1 MDFTEFIQDHAPGR
15 SEAGRLL
22 GKLVD
27 AVRDTGKPGTLTF
40 TVKIDVDK
48 AQPNTGLLISDEVAA
63 KLPKHER
70 PVRKAWMLPSGQVV
84 DYDPD
89 APPMP
94 GMAVDGAGK
103 LVDLDAEE
111 LQASAAHFL
120 QHTTGVF
127 TGLQVVPDAVDDEDL
142 PVVDMS
148 GHTPGDPLPVVD
160 MSAGVSPAEDA
171 ADEEAAAVAEEMAA
185 AAGYPGAGE
194 DEGPAAVLETVGVSG
209 TEFGTGPAEEE
220 GPADFDPRNPFALAD
235 TAPPAR
241 SAGLTD
247 PPEKKARAPRK
258 PRTAAAK

>member
-1 MDFTEFIQDHAPGR
+1 MDFTGFIDQHSPGK

-40 TVKIDVDK
+40 TVKIEPDK

-70 PVRKAWMLPSGQVV
+70 PVRKAWTLPSGAIV

-94 GMAVDGAGK
+94 GMAVDEAGK
-103 LVDLDAEE
+103 LVDLSEEE

-127 TGLQVVPDAVDDEDL
+127 TGLQVVPDVVDDDE

-194 DEGPAAVLETVGVSG
+194 DEGPAAVLE
-209 TEFGTGPAEEE
+209 EE
-220 GPADFDPRNPFALAD
+220 GAPPVFDPANPFALAD

-247 PPEKKARAPRK
+247 PPEKKVRAPRK
-258 PRTAAAK
+258 PRAAAAK

>member
-1 MDFTEFIQDHAPGR
+1 MDFTDFIKDHSPGR

-70 PVRKAWMLPSGQVV
+70 PVRKAWMLPSGVVV

-127 TGLQVVPDAVDDEDL
+127 TGLQVVPDAVDDDE

-160 MSAGVSPAEDA
+160 MSSGMASAAQDA
-171 ADEEAAAVAEEMAA
+171 ADCEEAAE
-185 AAGYPGAGE
+185 G
-194 DEGPAAVLETVGVSG
+194 DEGPAAVLESEPVDDTHHEPVQ
-209 TEFGTGPAEEE
+209 EEE
-220 GPADFDPRNPFALAD
+220 GAPVFDPANPFALAD

-247 PPEKKARAPRK
+247 PPEKKPRAARK
-258 PRTAAAK
+258 PRAAAAK

>member
-120 QHTTGVF
+120 QHTTGVVTSGDF
-127 TGLQVVPDAVDDEDL
+127 GKLAAVPDAPAEEE
-142 PVVDMS
+142 
-148 GHTPGDPLPVVD
+148 
-160 MSAGVSPAEDA
+160 GVSAAEDA

-185 AAGYPGAGE
+185 AAGYPGAG
-194 DEGPAAVLETVGVSG
+194 DEGPAAVLEGEPVDDTHHEPTPGVSG
-209 TEFGTGPAEEE
+209 TVFGTGPAEEE
-220 GPADFDPRNPFALAD
+220 GPADFDPNNPFALASV
-235 TAPPAR
+235 AAPAR

-247 PPEKKARAPRK
+247 QPEKKARAPRK